1 MITPKES
8 LLIKNIIGHY
18 MTSNNLYYDN
28 NVEIT
33 RIMTKLKSIVS
44 NDYNKEM
51 TRKKAKFVLK
61 KHYYE
66 RLAKNVCGVDN
77 NNITLINK
85 WGNKMSRK
93 DYIQLAR
100 IIKDNTIIN
109 NNLFESISKKGF
121 IDDLCDVLKQN
132 NSKFDRLRFID
143 ACND

>member
-1 MITPKES
+1 MNITPKES
-8 LLIKNIIGHY
+8 LLIKNIIRHY

-66 RLAKNVCGVDN
+66 RLAKDVCGV
-77 NNITLINK
+77 
-85 WGNKMSRK
+85 
-93 DYIQLAR
+93 
-100 IIKDNTIIN
+100 
-109 NNLFESISKKGF
+109 
-121 IDDLCDVLKQN
+121 
-132 NSKFDRLRFID
+132 
-143 ACND
+143 NDK